1 MSFLHNAV
9 FLNSAIFVGLA
20 IAASLVGHWL
30 AKVLQAED
38 YGWTYAIVLF
48 TILAGMVVVVR
59 CWPPKPGIDQVG
71 GSILVY
77 KVDAQKT
84 DWRPEKMDFL
94 VTAISRRVNSGGW
107 KNISV
112 RSAGDDLVEIVIPN
126 VRGRTAQ
133 DKQAEADAIR
143 KIICTTGA
151 LEFRIV
157 ATKRDNESLIEVAQM
172 ERKKFP
178 VDTPR
183 TIAVIEPVTR
193 RELAKWCRVRDQEVD
208 KIKGDEAALLVGK
221 DKQGKEV
228 WEVLVLAPESDVYNV
243 TGADIREARAGIDP
257 ETAAPDVLFSFNAA
271 GGAKFGHLTGEH
283 VPIGD
288 FRYKLAIVLDDVVQT
303 APTILSQIT
312 DNGRITGDFTQR
324 EVDEIV
330 AIINAGALPA
340 ALEPTPVR
348 ETIVEAAAPS
358 GAARWGSSILPCVLP
373 MIAVFAVLLCFVVCW
388 PRKREQAG

>member
-112 RSAGDDLVEIVIPN
+112 RR
-126 VRGRTAQ
+126 RGRRPGRDRYPQRAWTHCPGEAGRGRRNPQDHLHHRRPGIPHRGHQAGQRIADRSGADGKEEVPRRYSKNDRRYRARDAQ
-133 DKQAEADAIR
+133 
-143 KIICTTGA
+143 
-151 LEFRIV
+151 
-157 ATKRDNESLIEVAQM
+157 
-172 ERKKFP
+172 
-178 VDTPR
+178 
-183 TIAVIEPVTR
+183 
-193 RELAKWCRVRDQEVD
+193 ELAKWCRVRDQEVD

-257 ETAAPDVLFSFNAA
+257 ETAAPDVLFSFDAA
-271 GGAKFGHLTGEH
+271 GG
-283 VPIGD
+283 
-288 FRYKLAIVLDDVVQT
+288 RSSAI
-303 APTILSQIT
+303 
-312 DNGRITGDFTQR
+312 
-324 EVDEIV
+324 
-330 AIINAGALPA
+330 
-340 ALEPTPVR
+340 
-348 ETIVEAAAPS
+348 
-358 GAARWGSSILPCVLP
+358 
-373 MIAVFAVLLCFVVCW
+373 
-388 PRKREQAG
+388 